1 MKILIK
7 NPGLLL
13 RCMLQTTLTFIVFCV
28 APALVKAQTETSH
41 TAKKIQ
47 LGFTASPT
55 FGWMSTS
62 GSETIKSNGL
72 RTGFTYGVLGDF
84 GFSDN
89 YYFSSGLVVTTVN
102 AKVKSLASPVQPNS
116 IYKIQYLEIPLTL
129 KLKSNELQNSK
140 FYGQFGLDANVKLG
154 AKQEVEG
161 DKEVDIS
168 KNVNLFRLGLI
179 IGGGAEWKVAQNM
192 SILTGLSYN
201 NGFTDVFN
209 GSEKAKNSFVSLNL
223 GVFF

>member
-1 MKILIK
+1 MKNLIK
-7 NPGLLL
+7 NPEMLLKSI
-13 RCMLQTTLTFIVFCV
+13 LQTAFGLVVFCLL
-28 APALVKAQTETSH
+28 PTSGKAQTEPT
-41 TAKKIQ
+41 TTVKKFQ

-62 GSETIKSNGL
+62 GSETIKSDGL

-102 AKVKSLASPVQPNS
+102 ANVKSIASPVQPNAV
-116 IYKIQYLEIPLTL
+116 YKIQYLEVPLTL
-129 KLKSNELQNSK
+129 KLKSNEIQNRK

-161 DKEVDIS
+161 NKDVDIS

-201 NGFTDVFN
+201 NGFTDVFD
-209 GSEKAKNSFVSLNL
+209 GSEKAKNSYVSLNL

>member
-1 MKILIK
+1 MKILMK
-7 NPGLLL
+7 NPVMLLKSIAKSAVYL
-13 RCMLQTTLTFIVFCV
+13 LVFCLI
-28 APALVKAQTETSH
+28 PALSKAQTEQT
-41 TAKKIQ
+41 TDGKKFQ

-62 GSETIKSNGL
+62 SSETIKSDGL

-84 GFSDN
+84 SFTNN

-102 AKVKSLASPVQPNS
+102 SNVKSIATPVQPNTVF
-116 IYKIQYLEIPLTL
+116 KIQYLEVPLTL
-129 KLKSNELQNSK
+129 KLKSNEIQNRK

-154 AKQEVEG
+154 AKQAIEG
-161 DKEVDIS
+161 QSDADIS

-179 IGGGAEWKVAQNM
+179 IGGGAEWNVAENI
-192 SILTGLSYN
+192 SLLTGLSYN
-201 NGFTDVFN
+201 NGFTDVFD
-209 GSEKAKNSFVSLNL
+209 GSEKAKNSYVSLNL